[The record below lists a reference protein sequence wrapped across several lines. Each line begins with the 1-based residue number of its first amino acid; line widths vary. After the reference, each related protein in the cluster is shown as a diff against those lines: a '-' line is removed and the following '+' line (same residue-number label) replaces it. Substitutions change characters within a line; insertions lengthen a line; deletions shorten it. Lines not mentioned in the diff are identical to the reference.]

1 MLRNLALALLGLSF
15 LAGPAAARGDGPSS
29 GRRADT
35 KFSGSAKAEQQ
46 QQSPLLRRVMAT
58 TTVRPAATSVGTGA
72 AACGRASSQGKAS
85 RCRGAA
91 QQVASIGGWARGL
104 PPALGVQARE
114 CPPGTMAVLAEGHD
128 DVVRCIP
135 V

>member
-1 MLRNLALALLGLSF
+1 MSGGRIGSG
-15 LAGPAAARGDGPSS
+15 LAGPVAARGDGPSS
-29 GRRADT
+29 GRGADT
-35 KFSGSAKAEQQ
+35 KVSGSAKAEQ

-58 TTVRPAATSVGTGA
+58 TTIRRAATSAGTGA
-72 AACGRASSQGKAS
+72 AACGRASSHGKAS

-91 QQVASIGGWARGL
+91 QQVASVGGWARGL

-128 DVVRCIP
+128 DIVRCIP